1 MITREAVAG
10 KIAAWLRHD
19 LTLSEL
25 VDWAEISLA
34 HQDCAETDIEILAP
48 VLARLGAADVRNFG
62 LSWEDCE
69 HLLKRLGYVAH
80 VDISAA

>member
-25 VDWAEISLA
+25 VDWAEPSLA
-34 HQDCAETDIEILAP
+34 HQDCAEADIEILAP